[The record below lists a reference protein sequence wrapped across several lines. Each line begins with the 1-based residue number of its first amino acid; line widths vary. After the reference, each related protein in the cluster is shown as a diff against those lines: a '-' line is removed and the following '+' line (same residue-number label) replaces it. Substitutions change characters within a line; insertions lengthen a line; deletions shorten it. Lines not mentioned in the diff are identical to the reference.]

1 MTMKRNAPSA
11 DLRRAPRQAR
21 AQATVESLYGAVA
34 RIVATEGADALT
46 SNRIAEVAG
55 VSIGSFYQYFP
66 DRDALV
72 RAMIDDGRARAMAGI
87 REAMPAATARNEPL
101 AEIVRGFVRLYLAAF
116 GGTDPAIVPL
126 QAFAWRMAD
135 DGGVVAGMRAAAE
148 EIGLLLEA
156 LPQGDAPN
164 PARLFVLTR
173 AFTGVVRAAMLEGSP
188 LAGSRLLEDELVR
201 LCMDGITAGPR

>member
-1 MTMKRNAPSA
+1 MTTKRNTPSV

-21 AQATVESLYGAVA
+21 AQATVGSLYGAVA
-34 RIVATEGADALT
+34 RIIATEGVDALT
-46 SNRIAEVAG
+46 SNHIAEVAG

-66 DRDALV
+66 DRDALI
-72 RAMIDDGRARAMAGI
+72 RAMIDNSRARAMAGI
-87 REAMPAATARNEPL
+87 CEAMRAATVRNESL
-101 AEIVRGFVRLYLAAF
+101 AEIVRGFVRLYLSAF
-116 GGTDPAIVPL
+116 GGTDPALVPL

-135 DGGVVAGMRAAAE
+135 EGGVVAGMRAAAE
-148 EIGLLLEA
+148 EIGLLLQA
-156 LPQGDAPN
+156 LPHTDAPS

-201 LCMDGITAGPR
+201 LCVDAIAPDPR

>member
-1 MTMKRNAPSA
+1 MTTKRSAPSA
-11 DLRRAPRQAR
+11 DVRRAPRQAR

-34 RIVATEGADALT
+34 RIVATEGAEALT

-72 RAMIDDGRARAMAGI
+72 RAMIEDGRDRAMAGI
-87 REAMPAATARNEPL
+87 REALRSAAARNERP
-101 AEIVRGFVRLYLAAF
+101 AQIVRDFVRLYLAAF
-116 GGTDPAIVPL
+116 GGTDPALASL
-126 QAFAWRMAD
+126 QVFAWRMAD
-135 DGGVVAGMRAAAE
+135 EGGVVGGMRAAAE
-148 EIGLLLEA
+148 EIGLLLQA
-156 LPQGDAPN
+156 LPHTEAPS

-201 LCMDGITAGPR
+201 LCLDAIAAPAS